1 MQSTIPYRTLGRT
14 GERVSAIGL
23 GGWHLGLQRVDEQL
37 SFRIIR
43 TAIDRGINFLDNG
56 WDYNDGASETRM
68 GKALLDGYR
77 QKVFLMTKIDGR
89 SYAEAM
95 RQLDQSLERLRTDCI
110 DLVQH
115 HEILRYDDPHRIFDE
130 EGANRAL
137 VDGQRAGK
145 IRYIGF
151 TGHKDPHI
159 HLYMLDVAREHGFLF
174 DTVQMPLNVMDA
186 HYRSFGTLVLPE
198 LVKQGTGV
206 LGMKPMAN
214 GIILRSKTASPVE
227 CLRYALNLPTSV
239 VITGV
244 DSMKV
249 LDQACEVARTFC
261 PLSDPELTALLSK
274 TAKAAARGEFE
285 PSRPRL
291 SSTVLRRIR
300 HGWGRNRSGC
310 NISCG
315 KPAPRG
321 MGGCRKRRRNA
332 RGGIPASRQR
342 ATEALSRG
350 PPNKPGQYDARD
362 ADKEAPT
369 TEEHAGGT
377 ENGVEDRTGPGAGY
391 DDEPERVN
399 DTGAFRNSACE
410 TTECRW
416 PRAGTGRLRT
426 DPAQNSGQDVERF
439 VRAPRCQSFQTI
451 LQGISPSSLNE

>member
-1 MQSTIPYRTLGRT
+1 MQSTVPYRTLGRT

-23 GGWHLGLQRVDEQL
+23 GGWHLGLERVDEQL

-43 TAIDRGINFLDNG
+43 TAIDRGINFLDNC
-56 WDYNDGASETRM
+56 WDYNEGASEIRM
-68 GKALLDGYR
+68 GNALQDGYR

-95 RQLDQSLERLRTDCI
+95 RQLDQSLTRLRTDRI

-137 VDGQRAGK
+137 VDAQRAGK
-145 IRYIGF
+145 VRYIGF

-186 HYRSFGTLVLPE
+186 HYRSFGKLVLPE
-198 LVKQGTGV
+198 LVKQGIGV

-214 GIILRSKTASPVE
+214 GIILKSKTVSPME

-244 DSMKV
+244 DSMEI
-249 LDQACEVARTFC
+249 LDQACEAARTFR

-285 PSRPRL
+285 PFKT
-291 SSTVLRRIR
+291 SSIFDGTAQ
-300 HGWGRNRSGC
+300 N
-310 NISCG
+310 
-315 KPAPRG
+315 PAWLG
-321 MGGCRKRRRNA
+321 
-332 RGGIPASRQR
+332 
-342 ATEALSRG
+342 
-350 PPNKPGQYDARD
+350 
-362 ADKEAPT
+362 
-369 TEEHAGGT
+369 
-377 ENGVEDRTGPGAGY
+377 
-391 DDEPERVN
+391 DEPQ
-399 DTGAFRNSACE
+399 
-410 TTECRW
+410 
-416 PRAGTGRLRT
+416 RLQHLM
-426 DPAQNSGQDVERF
+426 P
-439 VRAPRCQSFQTI
+439 
-451 LQGISPSSLNE
+451 

>member
-23 GGWHLGLQRVDEQL
+23 GGWHLALERVDEPL
-37 SFRIIR
+37 SLRIIR
-43 TAIDRGINFLDNG
+43 TAIDRGINFLDNC

-68 GKALLDGYR
+68 GKALRDGYR

-89 SYAEAM
+89 SYAEAT
-95 RQLDQSLERLRTDCI
+95 RQLDQSLERLETDCI

-137 VDGQRAGK
+137 VDAQRAGK

-186 HYRSFGTLVLPE
+186 HYRSFGKLVLPE
-198 LVKQGTGV
+198 LVRQGIGV

-214 GIILRSKTASPVE
+214 GIILKSKTVSPVE

-244 DSMKV
+244 DSMEI
-249 LDQACEVARTFC
+249 LDQACEAARTFR

-285 PSRPRL
+285 PFKT
-291 SSTVLRRIR
+291 SSIFDGTAQQ
-300 HGWGRNRSGC
+300 
-310 NISCG
+310 
-315 KPAPRG
+315 PAWLG
-321 MGGCRKRRRNA
+321 
-332 RGGIPASRQR
+332 
-342 ATEALSRG
+342 
-350 PPNKPGQYDARD
+350 
-362 ADKEAPT
+362 
-369 TEEHAGGT
+369 
-377 ENGVEDRTGPGAGY
+377 
-391 DDEPERVN
+391 DEPR
-399 DTGAFRNSACE
+399 
-410 TTECRW
+410 
-416 PRAGTGRLRT
+416 RLR
-426 DPAQNSGQDVERF
+426 DLMP
-439 VRAPRCQSFQTI
+439 
-451 LQGISPSSLNE
+451 